1 MYILL
6 KLLLI
11 CIKDTV
17 PLISHLMVNMKN
29 KNCLVAVFFVLGD
42 RDCSGL
48 FEERQH
54 GALLPEAS
62 VGSDQV
68 FFSSYDEPG

>member
-1 MYILL
+1 
-6 KLLLI
+6 
-11 CIKDTV
+11 
-17 PLISHLMVNMKN
+17 MVNMKN